1 MSDIVLRETTEALRA
16 AIGRA
21 KQEQYRA
28 ALRLDVVEV
37 DRQGGVIARLEGLL
51 DHYEGLDN

>member
-1 MSDIVLRETTEALRA
+1 MSDIVLRETADALRA

-21 KQEQYRA
+21 EQEQYRA
-28 ALRLDVVEV
+28 ALRLDMVEV
-37 DRQGGVIARLEGLL
+37 ERQGGVIARLVGLL